1 MVGED
6 CMYGGW
12 GVCGKSVLPSQFCYK
27 PETALRNN
35 KVFNNILM
43 REPDAG
49 LHPRTL
55 GSWPEQKADAQ
66 PTEPCRH
73 PY

>member
-43 REPDAG
+43 GVPGWLSVCPELKVDA
-49 LHPRTL
+49 
-55 GSWPEQKADAQ
+55 
-66 PTEPCRH
+66 
-73 PY
+73 